1 MIIQVLTRVREEG
14 AAVALPIWRDFMR
27 AYIDGREETETPAGF
42 VPPPN
47 IVFAAVDPMTGD
59 VTEPWASGAI
69 QEVFI
74 AGTKPGTAFRR

>member
-1 MIIQVLTRVREEG
+1 MQ
-14 AAVALPIWRDFMR
+14 

-47 IVFAAVDPMTGD
+47 IVFASVDPMTGD